1 MLLISVFVAAL
12 TGIAPDALTKAI
24 DNYHRVESYSV
35 TIRSSGENGAQNIRY
50 YYKKPGFVRM
60 EFIHPHEGAVL
71 IYSPDTR
78 RVRVWPFG
86 INHFPEL
93 NLSPDNL
100 LIRGSG
106 GQQVDRSDIGALF
119 MNIRTLATGG
129 TSEIV
134 REEYVS
140 GRTDLYMVVT
150 GADKFVVGGVHRY
163 ELWLDTG
170 NQFPVKVISHDQ
182 YNTIIETVIM
192 EAPEVNAQLPDRLFN
207 P

>member
-1 MLLISVFVAAL
+1 
-12 TGIAPDALTKAI
+12 
-24 DNYHRVESYSV
+24 
-35 TIRSSGENGAQNIRY
+35 
-50 YYKKPGFVRM
+50 M

-106 GQQVDRSDIGALF
+106 GQQVDSSDIGALF

-134 REEYVS
+134 KEEYVS
-140 GRTDLYMVVT
+140 GRTDLHMVVT

-170 NQFPVKVISHDQ
+170 NQFPIKVISHDQ

>member
-24 DNYHRVESYSV
+24 HNYHRVESYSV

-50 YYKKPGFVRM
+50 YYKKTGFVRM

-106 GQQVDRSDIGALF
+106 GQQIDRSDIGALF

-134 REEYVS
+134 KEEYVS
-140 GRTDLYMVVT
+140 GRTDLHMVVT
-150 GADKFVVGGVHRY
+150 GADKFAVGGVHRY

-170 NQFPVKVISHDQ
+170 NQFPIKVISHDQ

>member
-1 MLLISVFVAAL
+1 MLLISVLVAAI
-12 TGIAPDALTKAI
+12 TGITPDALTKAI

-35 TIRSSGENGAQNIRY
+35 TIRSSGENGAHNIRY

-60 EFIHPHEGAVL
+60 EFIYPHEGAVL
-71 IYSPDTR
+71 IYSPETR

-86 INHFPEL
+86 IYHFPEL
-93 NLSPDNL
+93 NLSPDNP
-100 LIRGSG
+100 LIRGPG
-106 GQQVDRSDIGALF
+106 GQQVDRSDIGSLF

-134 REEYVS
+134 KDENVS
-140 GRTDLYMVVT
+140 GRTDLHMIIT
-150 GADKFVVGGVHRY
+150 GAAKFAVDGVHRY

-170 NQFPVKVISHDQ
+170 NQFPIKVISHDQ
-182 YNTIIETVIM
+182 YDTIIETVVM
-192 EAPEVNAQLPDRLFN
+192 DVPVVNAQLPDRLFN

>member
-134 REEYVS
+134 KEEYVS
-140 GRTDLYMVVT
+140 GRPDLHMVVT
-150 GADKFVVGGVHRY
+150 GADKFAVGGVHRY

-170 NQFPVKVISHDQ
+170 NQFPIKVISHDQ
-182 YNTIIETVIM
+182 HNTIIETVVM